1 MPSVLRLAGR
11 MTLFA
16 VSLGA
21 CGVPERIAL
30 PVPVPLT
37 QGGTTVV
44 AAGAGLTA
52 EFGDGLLGQ
61 ELFRTEQVSIGLMGA
76 IGDRVGLTIAT
87 YSETG
92 LNGESGEFV
101 RGKVRLGPLA
111 GPSSSVAVAVAYAT
125 TSRVSGDLQDED
137 VRAFDFA
144 IPAEFLLSTSSDHR
158 LDLSAYGSPRLI
170 VERYDDH
177 LNRAESLEATHWG
190 ILAGVHA
197 RVRHVHLFGELSLLH
212 LGARTVRGVTLGSDW
227 MAVPSIGMAIHLGP
241 PHRWGR

>member
-1 MPSVLRLAGR
+1 MSSALCRTGR
-11 MTLFA
+11 MALFA
-16 VSLGA
+16 LSLGA
-21 CGVPERIAL
+21 CGFPERIAL

-37 QGGTTVV
+37 QGGTTVM

-61 ELFRTEQVSIGLMGA
+61 ELFRTELVSIGLMGA

-92 LNGESGEFV
+92 SNGEGGTFV
-101 RGKVRLGPLA
+101 RGKVRVGPLA

-125 TSRVSGDLQDED
+125 TSRVSGDLQDEE
-137 VRAFDFA
+137 VRAFDVA
-144 IPAEFLLSTSSDHR
+144 IPAEFLLSASADHT
-158 LDLSAYGSPRLI
+158 LDFGAYAAPRLI

-177 LNRAESLEATHWG
+177 LNRAESLDATHWG
-190 ILAGVHA
+190 ILAGIHA
-197 RVRHVHLFGELSLLH
+197 RARHVHLFAELTLLH
-212 LGARTVRGVTLGSDW
+212 LGARTVRGMPLGPDW
-227 MAVPSIGMAIHLGP
+227 MAVPSIGLAIHLGP